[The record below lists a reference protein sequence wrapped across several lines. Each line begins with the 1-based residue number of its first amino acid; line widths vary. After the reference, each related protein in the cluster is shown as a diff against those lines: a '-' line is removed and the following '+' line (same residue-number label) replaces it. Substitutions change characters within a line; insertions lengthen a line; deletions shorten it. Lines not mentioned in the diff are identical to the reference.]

1 MASLHNNSS
10 RSDSAQLNRQT
21 SPDSAP
27 QADDISVVKRT
38 DQSGSLGKGL
48 DALFEESGSETSN
61 LSGFPIPVSSDEEKQ
76 IADAH
81 KADKTNAASCET
93 DKASADSN
101 KSAKPIEPKPDTSES
116 VESKFDYTDS
126 AKSQANSSKTDF
138 RRKSTN
144 RLKFFGIATAWTL
157 AVACITAAGTLWIT
171 SPDPDENNIAAN
183 GVSENSATT
192 DSNTANSDTTDS
204 VAANSGTANSSTTS
218 SVTAD
223 SSAANSDTTNNVTA
237 DSLTT
242 NSVTATYQK
251 AFVQCLG
258 DDISNV
264 IQSQNEQ
271 IEQTAKE
278 INKQAIEAKSK
289 NPKAWKKYHFCN

>member
-10 RSDSAQLNRQT
+10 RNDSTQFNRQT

-27 QADDISVVKRT
+27 QADDISVAKRT

-48 DALFEESGSETSN
+48 DVLFEESRSETSN
-61 LSGFPIPVSSDEEKQ
+61 LSGFPIPVSSDEEEQ

-81 KADKTNAASCET
+81 KANKTNIDACKAAKTNAAS
-93 DKASADSN
+93 N
-101 KSAKPIEPKPDTSES
+101 KSSKPIEPKPDTSES

-126 AKSQANSSKTDF
+126 AKSQANSNKTDS
-138 RRKSTN
+138 RRGSTK

-171 SPDPDENNIAAN
+171 SPGPGE
-183 GVSENSATT
+183 
-192 DSNTANSDTTDS
+192 
-204 VAANSGTANSSTTS
+204 
-218 SVTAD
+218 
-223 SSAANSDTTNNVTA
+223 NNVTA
-237 DSLTT
+237 DNLTT
-242 NSVTATYQK
+242 NSVTTTSQK
-251 AFVQCLG
+251 SFVQCLG

-271 IEQTAKE
+271 IEQTAQE
-278 INKQAIEAKSK
+278 INKQAIEAKNK
-289 NPKAWKKYHFCN
+289 HPKAWKKYHFCN

>member
-1 MASLHNNSS
+1 MASLYNNSS
-10 RSDSAQLNRQT
+10 RSDSTQLNRQT

-27 QADDISVVKRT
+27 QADDISATKRT

-48 DALFEESGSETSN
+48 DALFEESRSETSN
-61 LSGFPIPVSSDEEKQ
+61 LSGFPIPVSSDEEEQ
-76 IADAH
+76 IADSCE
-81 KADKTNAASCET
+81 ADKTSADACKATKANAAL
-93 DKASADSN
+93 N

-171 SPDPDENNIAAN
+171 SPGPDKNNVTAN
-183 GVSENSATT
+183 GVSENSITT
-192 DSNTANSDTTDS
+192 DNVTANGNSANSDTT
-204 VAANSGTANSSTTS
+204 S
-218 SVTAD
+218 SVIAD
-223 SSAANSDTTNNVTA
+223 SN
-237 DSLTT
+237 TT
-242 NSVTATYQK
+242 NSVTTTYQK

-271 IEQTAKE
+271 IEQTAQE
-278 INKQAIEAKSK
+278 ISKQAIEAKNK
-289 NPKAWKKYHFCN
+289 HPKAWKKYHFCN